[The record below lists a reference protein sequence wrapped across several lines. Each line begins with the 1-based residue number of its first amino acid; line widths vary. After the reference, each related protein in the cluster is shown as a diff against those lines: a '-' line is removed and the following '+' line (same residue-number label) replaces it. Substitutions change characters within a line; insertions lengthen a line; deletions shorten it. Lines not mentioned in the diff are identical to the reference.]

1 MISEL
6 NPILKL
12 VINEKMRTVGASSH
26 CLNALLDVIHTR
38 YGETANIKILSIQ
51 KHGRINFICFKESI
65 DSIRIIAIDDRSTV
79 EMMEWRETKVQSTEL
94 EILNDINLK
103 DLFFSALDVGT
114 VEDRLYSIIN
124 NCRYSYEE
132 FMPTRNIIEFQDKI
146 LDNIKND
153 VVAAV
158 SEYYG
163 ITIIKSF
170 SAFDKDFGQIYFI
183 KGDTIKKIPLIG
195 DKVIELEK
203 LKERAGDLLDVWFN
217 TTIDPDEIRYLEYV
231 LNNFLKKE
239 IIIKRD
245 EFGVYL
251 TFSDDES
258 GFVYCYNIGDRYCTE
273 FDKHIGRVCRHALY
287 IDEFNKS
294 VNKNAYALMQFIDEN
309 IDKNR
314 TIAFKAKLNSD
325 DLKINLRKYL
335 Y

>member
-1 MISEL
+1 MRNEL
-6 NPILKL
+6 NPVVKADIT
-12 VINEKMRTVGASSH
+12 EKMKEVGASSY
-26 CLNALLDVIHTR
+26 CLSALLDVIHTR
-38 YGETANIKILSIQ
+38 YGETANIKILSAQ
-51 KHGRINFICFKESI
+51 KHSRINFICFKESI
-65 DSIRIIAIDDRSTV
+65 DSICIIAIDDKSTV
-79 EMMEWRETKVQSTEL
+79 DMMEWREAKIQSTEL

-103 DLFFSALDVGT
+103 DLFFSTLDVGT

-132 FMPTRNIIEFQDKI
+132 FMPTRNIIKFQDKI

-158 SEYYG
+158 GEYYG

-170 SAFDKDFGQIYFI
+170 SVLDKDFGQIYFI
-183 KGDTIKKIPLIG
+183 KGDTIKTVPLIG
-195 DKVIELEK
+195 DRVIELEK
-203 LKERAGDLLDVWFN
+203 LKECAGYLLDVWFN

-231 LNNFLKKE
+231 LNNFMKKE
-239 IIIKRD
+239 IVIKRD
-245 EFGVYL
+245 EFGIYL
-251 TFSDDES
+251 TFLGDNSDI
-258 GFVYCYNIGDRYCTE
+258 VYCYNIGERYCIE
-273 FDKHIGRVCRHALY
+273 FDKHIGRVYRHALY
-287 IDEFNKS
+287 IDEFKKS

-325 DLKINLRKYL
+325 DLKINLREYL